1 MGNIII
7 DNLRF
12 NIDMDK
18 FTQFIKFLLCTLP
31 DNIINLNTM
40 NKPSKRTTFSLIIEF
55 FKDSDRKSLLR
66 IMYEVIYL
74 FFIFG
79 SFPRHYFARYLFKN
93 GNTNFRDYFPTG
105 FFNTKVKP
113 FFNKKEVREVL
124 ENKLYFN
131 FFYSQFNISL
141 PKILMYNHR
150 KMFVFGNQYME
161 VNSAP
166 DFKMLLEKIFKQNPS
181 YDSIFI
187 KKTSWSFGGD
197 RVHKLFLNQIA
208 TDPEMVNELYS
219 EVIKTGYL
227 FQETII
233 QHPDLDK
240 LNPSCINTIRFD
252 TFINSDGKIEII
264 SAYIRMSIIN
274 YHLDNISSGGCQVGI
289 DLETGKLKKNGH
301 FAIRTNGFKLLT
313 EHPVTKTVFEN
324 FSIPLFRQAKEL
336 VINTASFMPDL
347 RLIGWDVAIGES
359 EPILIEGNSNYDL
372 QGNDLAYGGY
382 RSNPIF
388 RKVLKEIN
396 YL

>member
-1 MGNIII
+1 
-7 DNLRF
+7 
-12 NIDMDK
+12 
-18 FTQFIKFLLCTLP
+18 
-31 DNIINLNTM
+31 M
-40 NKPSKRTTFSLIIEF
+40 NKPSRRTTTSLIVEF
-55 FKDSDRKSLLR
+55 FKDPDRKSLFK
-66 IMYEVIYL
+66 IIYEVIYL

-79 SFPRHYFARYLFKN
+79 SFPRHYFGRYLFKKEK
-93 GNTNFRDYFPTG
+93 TNIRDYFPTK
-105 FFNTKVKP
+105 FFDTKIKP

-150 KMFVFGNQYME
+150 KTFVVGNKSME
-161 VNSAP
+161 VKSAA
-166 DFKMLLEKIFKQNPS
+166 DFKVLLERIFKQNPS

-187 KKTSWSFGGD
+187 KKTYWSFGGD

-208 TDPEMVNELYS
+208 TAPEIVNELYS
-219 EVIKTGYL
+219 EVIETGYL

-252 TFINSDGKIEII
+252 TFIDTDGKIEIC

-289 DLETGKLKKNGH
+289 DLETGKLKKNGY
-301 FAIRTNGFKLLT
+301 FKIRANGLSVFS
-313 EHPVTKTVFEN
+313 EHPITKTVFEN
-324 FSIPLFRQAKEL
+324 FTIPLFRQAKEL
-336 VINTASFMPDL
+336 VINAASFMPDL
-347 RLIGWDVAIGES
+347 RLIGWDVAIGKS
-359 EPILIEGNSNYDL
+359 GPILIEGNSNYDL

-382 RSNPIF
+382 RSNPVF
-388 RKVLKEIN
+388 RKVLQEIY